1 MKAITVAFVV
11 HKISLIF
18 VRIVQTCKKSC
29 LVLLAKMVM
38 ITTFLSVF
46 VIPFTYHQDFL
57 SDKYCYK
64 TLSNRF
70 YESITSAKLITLI
83 NSTIKMYQ
91 FQKNGLFGA

>member
-18 VRIVQTCKKSC
+18 VRIVQTCKKSY
-29 LVLLAKMVM
+29 AKMVK
-38 ITTFLSVF
+38 ITTFLFVF
-46 VIPFTYHQDFL
+46 VITFTYHQDFL